1 VLRQRTLQRK
11 VSAAGI
17 GLHSGEL
24 IWITIKPSAI
34 DTGVT
39 FRRQDL
45 FPAKDVRVS
54 AAKVVNTNLA
64 STIDEDGVTIST
76 VEHLMAALS
85 GLGIDN
91 VLVEISGSEIPIMD
105 GSASSYVYL
114 LKSAGIK
121 EQGKSKEFIEIVKPI
136 RVSDGDKWA
145 KLEPFFGFRLNFTI
159 DFSHP
164 VVSETGQSASI
175 DFETTSFSEEIARA
189 RTFGFV
195 NEVVDLRKK
204 GLALGG
210 GLDNAIVLDDFKI
223 LNKGGLRQSN
233 EFVMHKALDAIG
245 DLHLLG
251 NPILGSYSAFKSGH
265 ALNNK
270 LIRAIQKEKKTWKI
284 RSFSSLSKAPLAW
297 SKQWA
302 WN

>member
-1 VLRQRTLQRK
+1 MLRQRTLQRE

-24 IWITIKPSAI
+24 IWITIKPSEVSS
-34 DTGVT
+34 GVT
-39 FRRQDL
+39 FRRKDL
-45 FPAKDVRVS
+45 SPVKDIRVS
-54 AAKVVNTNLA
+54 VAKVVNTNLA

-91 VLVEISGSEIPIMD
+91 VLVEVTGSEIPIMD
-105 GSASSYVYL
+105 GSASSFVYL

-121 EQGKSKEFIEIVKPI
+121 EQAESKKFVEITKPI
-136 RVSDGDKWA
+136 IVTEGDKWA
-145 KLEPFFGFRLNFTI
+145 KLEPFFGFKLNFVI

-164 VVSETGQSASI
+164 AVNETGQNALI

-189 RTFGFV
+189 RTFGFLSDV
-195 NEVVDLRKK
+195 LALREK

-210 GLDNAIVLDDFKI
+210 GLDNAIVLDDSKI

-251 NPILGSYSAFKSGH
+251 NPILGSYTAFKSGH
-265 ALNNK
+265 ALNNA
-270 LIRAIQKEKKTWKI
+270 LINEIRKAKQFWQI

-297 SKQWA
+297 SKQWS

>member
-1 VLRQRTLQRK
+1 MLRQRTLQRE
-11 VSAAGI
+11 VTAAGI

-24 IWITIKPSAI
+24 IWITIKPSEVN
-34 DTGVT
+34 TGVT
-39 FRRQDL
+39 FRRKDL
-45 FPAKDVRVS
+45 SPIKDVRVS
-54 AAKVVNTNLA
+54 VAKVVSTNLA
-64 STIDEDGVTIST
+64 STIDEDGVSVST

-91 VLVEISGSEIPIMD
+91 VLVEVTGSEIPIMD
-105 GSASSYVYL
+105 GSASSFVYL

-121 EQGKSKEFIEIVKPI
+121 EQVESKKFVEITKPI
-136 RVSDGDKWA
+136 SVREGDKWA
-145 KLEPFFGFRLNFTI
+145 KLEPFFGFKLDFVI

-164 VVSETGQSASI
+164 AVNETGQRVSI

-189 RTFGFV
+189 RTFGFLSD
-195 NEVVDLRKK
+195 VVALRGK

-210 GLDNAIVLDDFKI
+210 GLDNAIVLDDVKI

-251 NPILGSYSAFKSGH
+251 NPILGAYSAFKSGH
-265 ALNNK
+265 ALNNA
-270 LIRAIQKEKKTWKI
+270 LINQIRREKDFWQI

>member
-1 VLRQRTLQRK
+1 MLRQRTLQREI
-11 VSAAGI
+11 SAAGI
-17 GLHSGEL
+17 GLHSGKL
-24 IWITIKPSAI
+24 IWINIKPSVVNS
-34 DTGVT
+34 GVT
-39 FRRQDL
+39 FRRKDL
-45 FPAKDVRVS
+45 LPVKDIRVS
-54 AAKVVNTNLA
+54 VAKVVSTNLA

-91 VLVEISGSEIPIMD
+91 VLIEVTGPEVPIMD
-105 GSASSYVYL
+105 GSASSFVYL
-114 LKSAGIK
+114 LKSAGIN
-121 EQGKSKEFIEIVKPI
+121 EQVESKKFVEITKPI
-136 RVSDGDKWA
+136 TVTEGDKWA
-145 KLEPFFGFRLNFTI
+145 KLEPFFGFKLNFVI

-164 VVSETGQSASI
+164 AVNETGQRVSI

-189 RTFGFV
+189 RTFGFLSD
-195 NEVVDLRKK
+195 VVALRGN

-210 GLDNAIVLDDFKI
+210 GLDNAIVLDDVKI

-265 ALNNK
+265 ALNNA
-270 LIRAIQKEKKTWKI
+270 LINKVRNSQQLWQI

>member
-1 VLRQRTLQRK
+1 MLRQRTLQRE
-11 VSAAGI
+11 VTAAGI

-24 IWITIKPSAI
+24 IWITIKPSEVN
-34 DTGVT
+34 TGVT
-39 FRRQDL
+39 FRRKDL
-45 FPAKDVRVS
+45 SPIKDVRVS
-54 AAKVVNTNLA
+54 VAKVVSTNLA
-64 STIDEDGVTIST
+64 STIDEDGVSVST

-91 VLVEISGSEIPIMD
+91 VLVEVTGSEIPIMD
-105 GSASSYVYL
+105 GSASSFVYL

-121 EQGKSKEFIEIVKPI
+121 EQVESKKFVEITKPI
-136 RVSDGDKWA
+136 SVREGDKWA
-145 KLEPFFGFRLNFTI
+145 KLEPFFGFKLDFVI

-164 VVSETGQSASI
+164 AVNETGQRVSI
-175 DFETTSFSEEIARA
+175 NFETTSFSEEIARA
-189 RTFGFV
+189 RTFGFLSD
-195 NEVVDLRKK
+195 VVALRGK

-210 GLDNAIVLDDFKI
+210 GLDNAIVLDDVKI

-251 NPILGSYSAFKSGH
+251 NPILGAYSAFKSGH
-265 ALNNK
+265 ALNNALIN
-270 LIRAIQKEKKTWKI
+270 LIRKEKDFWQT

>member
-1 VLRQRTLQRK
+1 MLRQRTLQRE
-11 VSAAGI
+11 VTAAGI

-24 IWITIKPSAI
+24 IWITIKPSEVN
-34 DTGVT
+34 TGVT
-39 FRRQDL
+39 FRRKDL
-45 FPAKDVRVS
+45 SPIKDVRVS
-54 AAKVVNTNLA
+54 VAKVVSTNLA
-64 STIDEDGVTIST
+64 STIDEDGVSVST

-91 VLVEISGSEIPIMD
+91 VLVEVTGSEIPIMD
-105 GSASSYVYL
+105 GSASSFVYL

-121 EQGKSKEFIEIVKPI
+121 EQVESKKFVEITKPI
-136 RVSDGDKWA
+136 SVREGDKWA
-145 KLEPFFGFRLNFTI
+145 KLEPFFGFKLDFVI

-164 VVSETGQSASI
+164 AVNETGQRVSI

-189 RTFGFV
+189 RTFGFLSD
-195 NEVVDLRKK
+195 VVALRGK

-210 GLDNAIVLDDFKI
+210 GLDNAIVLDDVKI

-251 NPILGSYSAFKSGH
+251 NPILGAYSAFKSGH
-265 ALNNK
+265 ALNNA
-270 LIRAIQKEKKTWKI
+270 LINQIRKEKDFWQI

>member
-1 VLRQRTLQRK
+1 MLRQRTLQRE
-11 VSAAGI
+11 VTAAGI

-24 IWITIKPSAI
+24 IWITIKPSEVN
-34 DTGVT
+34 TGVT
-39 FRRQDL
+39 FRRKDL
-45 FPAKDVRVS
+45 SPIKDVRVS
-54 AAKVVNTNLA
+54 VAKVVSTNLA
-64 STIDEDGVTIST
+64 STIDEDGVSVST

-91 VLVEISGSEIPIMD
+91 VLVEVTGSEIPIMD
-105 GSASSYVYL
+105 GSASSFVYL

-121 EQGKSKEFIEIVKPI
+121 EQVESKKFVEITKAITVTE
-136 RVSDGDKWA
+136 GDKWA
-145 KLEPFFGFRLNFTI
+145 KLEPFFGFKLNFVI

-164 VVSETGQSASI
+164 AVNETGQRVSI

-189 RTFGFV
+189 RTFGFLSD
-195 NEVVDLRKK
+195 VVALRGK

-210 GLDNAIVLDDFKI
+210 GLDNAIVLDDVKI

-251 NPILGSYSAFKSGH
+251 NPILGAYSAFKSGH
-265 ALNNK
+265 ALNNA
-270 LIRAIQKEKKTWKI
+270 LINQIRKEKDFWQI

>member
-1 VLRQRTLQRK
+1 MLRQRTLQRE
-11 VSAAGI
+11 VTAAGI

-24 IWITIKPSAI
+24 IWITIKPSEVN
-34 DTGVT
+34 TGVT
-39 FRRQDL
+39 FRRKDL
-45 FPAKDVRVS
+45 SPIKDVRVS
-54 AAKVVNTNLA
+54 VAKVVSTNLA
-64 STIDEDGVTIST
+64 STIDEDGVSVST

-91 VLVEISGSEIPIMD
+91 VLVEVTGSEIPIMD
-105 GSASSYVYL
+105 GSASSFVYL

-121 EQGKSKEFIEIVKPI
+121 EQVESKKFVEITKPI
-136 RVSDGDKWA
+136 SVREGDKWA
-145 KLEPFFGFRLNFTI
+145 KLEPFFGFKLDFVI

-164 VVSETGQSASI
+164 AVNETGQRVSI

-189 RTFGFV
+189 RTFGFLSD
-195 NEVVDLRKK
+195 VVALRGK

-210 GLDNAIVLDDFKI
+210 GLDNAIVLDDVKI

-251 NPILGSYSAFKSGH
+251 NPILGAYSAFKSGH
-265 ALNNK
+265 ALNNA
-270 LIRAIQKEKKTWKI
+270 LINQIRKEKEFWQI

>member
-17 GLHSGEL
+17 GLHSGKL
-24 IWITIKPSAI
+24 IWITIKPSEV

-39 FRRQDL
+39 FRRNDL
-45 FPAKDVRVS
+45 LPVRDIRVS
-54 AAKVVNTNLA
+54 AARVINTNLA
-64 STIDEDGVTIST
+64 STIEERGVSIST

-91 VLVEISGSEIPIMD
+91 ILVEISGPEIPIMD
-105 GSASSYVYL
+105 GSAASFVYL

-121 EQGKSKEFIEIVKPI
+121 EQNKSKEFIEIIKPI
-136 RVSDGDKWA
+136 MVIEGDKWA

-164 VVSETGQSASI
+164 VVSDSGQRASI

-195 NEVVDLRKK
+195 NDVETLRKK

-233 EFVMHKALDAIG
+233 EFAMHKALDAIG

-251 NPILGSYSAFKSGH
+251 NTILGAYSAFKSGH

-270 LIRAIQKEKKTWKI
+270 LIREIQKEKNSWRI

>member
-1 VLRQRTLQRK
+1 MLRQRTILRE
-11 VSAAGI
+11 VNAAGI

-24 IWITIKPSAI
+24 IWITIKPS
-34 DTGVT
+34 GVGSGVV
-39 FRRQDL
+39 FRRKDL
-45 FPAKDVRVS
+45 TPFKDISVSSARVI
-54 AAKVVNTNLA
+54 NTNLA
-64 STIDEDGVTIST
+64 STIDEKGVSIST

-91 VLVEISGSEIPIMD
+91 VLIEITGPEVPIMD
-105 GSASSYVYL
+105 GSASSFVYL
-114 LKSAGIK
+114 LKSAGIR
-121 EQGKSKEFIEIVKPI
+121 EQEESKKFVEIINTVTVK
-136 RVSDGDKWA
+136 DGEKWA
-145 KLEPFFGFRLNFTI
+145 KLEPFFGFRLNFII

-164 VVSETGQSASI
+164 AVNETGQNASI

-195 NEVVDLRKK
+195 NDVDALRKK

-223 LNKGGLRQSN
+223 LNKGGLRQPN

-245 DLHLLG
+245 DLYLLG
-251 NPILGSYSAFKSGH
+251 QPILGTYSAFKSGH

-270 LIRAIQKEKKTWKI
+270 LIREIKNQKNSSQT
-284 RSFSSLSKAPLAW
+284 RSFESISDAPLAW
-297 SKQWA
+297 SKQWS
-302 WN
+302 WS

>member
-1 VLRQRTLQRK
+1 MLRQRTLQRE
-11 VSAAGI
+11 VTAAGI

-24 IWITIKPSAI
+24 IWITIKPSEVN
-34 DTGVT
+34 TGVT
-39 FRRQDL
+39 FRRKDL
-45 FPAKDVRVS
+45 SPIKDVRVS
-54 AAKVVNTNLA
+54 VAKVVSTNLA
-64 STIDEDGVTIST
+64 STIDEDGVSVST

-91 VLVEISGSEIPIMD
+91 VLVEVTGSEIPIMD
-105 GSASSYVYL
+105 GSASSFVYL

-121 EQGKSKEFIEIVKPI
+121 EQVESKKFVEITKPI
-136 RVSDGDKWA
+136 SVREGDKWA
-145 KLEPFFGFRLNFTI
+145 KLEPFFGFKLDFVI

-164 VVSETGQSASI
+164 AVNETGQRVSI

-189 RTFGFV
+189 RTFGFLSD
-195 NEVVDLRKK
+195 VVALRGK

-210 GLDNAIVLDDFKI
+210 GLDNAIVLDDVKI

-251 NPILGSYSAFKSGH
+251 NPILGAYSAFKSGH
-265 ALNNK
+265 ALNNA
-270 LIRAIQKEKKTWKI
+270 LINQIREEKDFWQI